1 MIYNKRS
8 ARIYDND
15 RYTGDGN
22 DDLEYVA
29 KKLNLIETGDGV
41 PKSDTV
47 MQGNK
52 TDLIGESKVLI
63 SSILLY

>member
-47 MQGNK
+47 MQ
-52 TDLIGESKVLI
+52 DLIGEFKVLI
-63 SSILLY
+63 FSILLY